1 MPSIWLCGGFGWL
14 CPGWPRGAF
23 PTSRFRWL
31 RLLPSAFLCQGAL
44 SKTRAFL
51 ARFLVYTAKPGG
63 WLTCRCAA
71 SASATFCP
79 RRRCLAGGSPVQP
92 RRISH
97 VDRVTYC
104 GCVAYGQILVLLA

>member
-1 MPSIWLCGGFGWL
+1 MALWWLWVALPGLASRGFSHLALSVAPS
-14 CPGWPRGAF
+14 
-23 PTSRFRWL
+23 SV
-31 RLLPSAFLCQGAL
+31 LCQGAL

-63 WLTCRCAA
+63 WLTCQCAA
-71 SASATFCP
+71 SASTAFCP

-97 VDRVTYC
+97 VGRVTYC
-104 GCVAYGQILVLLA
+104 G